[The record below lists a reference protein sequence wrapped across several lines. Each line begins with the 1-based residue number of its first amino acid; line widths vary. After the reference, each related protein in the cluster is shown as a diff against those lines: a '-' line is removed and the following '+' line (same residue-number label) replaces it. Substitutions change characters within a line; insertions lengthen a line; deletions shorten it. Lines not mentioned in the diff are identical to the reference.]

1 MPAVPFAANTG
12 DVATPFESVVAL
24 AVIAVVS
31 ENVALAPDAGAV
43 NITTKPLAGPPLV
56 VTVATS
62 ADANVPLTEW
72 L

>member
-1 MPAVPFAANTG
+1 
-12 DVATPFESVVAL
+12 VATPLESVIAV
-24 AVIAVVS
+24 AVIEVVS

-43 NITTKPLAGPPLV
+43 KVTTKPPAGPPLV

-62 ADANVPLTEW
+62 ADANIPSTEW